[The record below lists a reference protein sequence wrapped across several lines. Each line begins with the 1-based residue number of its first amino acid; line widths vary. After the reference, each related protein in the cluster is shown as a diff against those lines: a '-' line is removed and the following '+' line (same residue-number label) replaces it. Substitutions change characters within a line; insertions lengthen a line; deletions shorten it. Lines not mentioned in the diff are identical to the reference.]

1 MQSFKQVGSLF
12 LYLLGAIGYIAS
24 AAMIVGI
31 SVLIKFVALML
42 ADKILY
48 TIFIIGD
55 LLRGIEVIELLNILV
70 FAFIGMGF
78 GLATRLLKPEYCRQ
92 VSAILLIL
100 IVPFVFMS
108 TPIIR
113 YNSWLDKVEESENL
127 SPDEATKITNLFLKK
142 QIGVPGFFGYY
153 LYTGQFPVIPTTQS
167 QMKDLDSFEKK
178 VNSRFVQLTGAAPTI
193 VSWSMLI
200 CFWLIRLFYFCIA
213 VIATI
218 AHFRQGVV
226 IARR

>member
-1 MQSFKQVGSLF
+1 MQSFKQVGSFF
-12 LYLLGAIGYIAS
+12 LYLLGAIGYVAS

-78 GLATRLLKPEYCRQ
+78 GLATRLLKPEYGRQ

-100 IVPFVFMS
+100 IVPLVFMS

-127 SPDEATKITNLFLKK
+127 SPDEATKITNVFLKK

-200 CFWLIRLFYFCIA
+200 CFWLIRLFYFSIA

>member
-12 LYLLGAIGYIAS
+12 LYLLGAIGYVAS

-78 GLATRLLKPEYCRQ
+78 GLATRLLKPEYGRQ

-100 IVPFVFMS
+100 IVPLVFMS

-113 YNSWLDKVEESENL
+113 YNYWLDKVEESDNL
-127 SPDEATKITNLFLKK
+127 SPDETTKITNLFLKK
-142 QIGVPGFFGYY
+142 QIGLPGFFGYY
-153 LYTGQFPVIPTTQS
+153 LYTGQFPVIPTNQS

-178 VNSRFVQLTGAAPTI
+178 VNSRFVQLTGVAPTI

-200 CFWLIRLFYFCIA
+200 CFWLIRLFYFSIA

>member
-127 SPDEATKITNLFLKK
+127 SPDETTKITNLFLKK

-200 CFWLIRLFYFCIA
+200 CFWLIRLFYFSIA

>member
-1 MQSFKQVGSLF
+1 MQSSKQIGSILIYF
-12 LYLLGAIGYIAS
+12 LGAIGYVAS
-24 AAMIVGI
+24 AVVLVGI

-48 TIFIIGD
+48 TILILGD
-55 LLRGIEVIELLNILV
+55 LLRGIEIIELLNILV

-78 GLATRLLKPEYCRQ
+78 GLATRLLKAEYGRK
-92 VSAILLIL
+92 VSAILLIA
-100 IVPFVFMS
+100 IVPLVFMS

-113 YNSWLDKVEESENL
+113 YNYWLQKVEESEKL
-127 SPDEATKITNLFLKK
+127 SPAATTTLTNSFLKK
-142 QIGVPGFFGYY
+142 QVGIEGFLGYY
-153 LYTGQFPVIPTTQS
+153 FYTGQFPVIPTNKS
-167 QMKDLDSFEKK
+167 EMKDLDSFEKK

-200 CFWLIRLFYFCIA
+200 CFWLIRIFYFCIA

>member
-24 AAMIVGI
+24 AGMIVGI

-113 YNSWLDKVEESENL
+113 YNSWLDKVEESEKL

-200 CFWLIRLFYFCIA
+200 CFWLIRIFYFCISSR
-213 VIATI
+213 T
-218 AHFRQGVV
+218 
-226 IARR
+226 

>member
-78 GLATRLLKPEYCRQ
+78 GLATRLLKPEYGRQ

-200 CFWLIRLFYFCIA
+200 CFWLIRIFYFCIA